1 MDLNTISGPKE
12 RPPELGAEPQHQ
24 PSAETL
30 TARIWERFK
39 ELGFFPALVR
49 AATLVATILVM
60 LSIVWVLKRFYV
72 NADGSMVTQL
82 QIPSSAQALLD
93 NNPLAPPLLASLSQE
108 QDPALRRQTSLDTV
122 LPMRN
127 RSTISTYTV
136 EPGDNLFS
144 VATRFNLQPE
154 TVLWSN
160 RYNIGDDPHM
170 IYPGQQLVILPV
182 DGTMHIWSAGEG
194 LNGVA
199 EFYKVTPEIIIN
211 YPGNNLSMA
220 TIGDLSAPNIE
231 PGTQLIIPGGK
242 GEYSDWRIPRITRD
256 DPATALNVGPGACPD
271 SYDGVLGT
279 LNFRWPVS
287 ERTLT
292 GYDYAPSANHYGI
305 DIGGSIG
312 DPVSTVD
319 NGVVVYA
326 GWNDWGYGN
335 MIVVDH
341 GEGWQSLYA
350 HLSTVEVT
358 CGQEVYSGD
367 IIGSVGD
374 TGMADGPHLHFELR
388 NDEYGRVNPWDFLQ

>member
-1 MDLNTISGPKE
+1 MDFNTLSGPKQQ
-12 RPPELGAEPQHQ
+12 PPKLGAEAQTQLH
-24 PSAETL
+24 AESL
-30 TARIWERFK
+30 AARFWERFK

-49 AATLVATILVM
+49 AATLVVTILVM

-82 QIPSSAQALLD
+82 QIPNAAQTLLKD
-93 NNPLAPPLLASLSQE
+93 NLLAPPLLANLPRDE
-108 QDPALRRQTSLDTV
+108 DPALRRQTSLDTI
-122 LPMRN
+122 LPMRS

-220 TIGDLSAPNIE
+220 TIGDLAAPNIE

-242 GEYSDWRIPRITRD
+242 GEYSDWRIPRITRE

>member
-1 MDLNTISGPKE
+1 MDLNAASDAKKTATEIN
-12 RPPELGAEPQHQ
+12 AEAPNYPQGDGL
-24 PSAETL
+24 A
-30 TARIWERFK
+30 ARFWDRFK
-39 ELGFFPALVR
+39 ELGLFTLLVR
-49 AATLVATILVM
+49 AATLIVTVLVM
-60 LSIVWVLKRFYV
+60 LVIVWVLKRFYV

-82 QIPSSAQALLD
+82 QIPDQAQAMLD
-93 NNPLAPPLLASLSQE
+93 PELLAPPLLSSLPQNE
-108 QDPALRRQTSLDTV
+108 EPALRRQTALDTI

-127 RSTISTYTV
+127 RPGITTYTV
-136 EPGDNLFS
+136 VPGDNLFS

-160 RYNIGDDPHM
+160 RYTIGDDPHM
-170 IYPGQQLVILPV
+170 VYPGQQLVILPV

-199 EFYKVTPEIIIN
+199 EYYKVTPETIIN
-211 YPGNNLSMA
+211 FPGNNLSMN
-220 TIGDLSAPNIE
+220 TIGDLSSPNIE
-231 PGTQLIIPGGK
+231 PGTQLVIPGGK
-242 GEYSDWRIPRITRD
+242 GEYSDWRIPRITRE
-256 DPATALNVGPGACPD
+256 DPATALNVGPGACSE

-287 ERTLT
+287 ERTLS
-292 GYDYAPSANHYGI
+292 GYDYAPSANHFGI

-312 DPVSTVD
+312 DPVWTVD

-350 HLSTVEVT
+350 HLSTVEVS
-358 CGQEVYSGD
+358 CGEEVYSGD
-367 IIGSVGD
+367 RIGTVGD
-374 TGMADGPHLHFELR
+374 TGMADGAHLHFELR

>member
-1 MDLNTISGPKE
+1 MDFNTLSGPKQQ
-12 RPPELGAEPQHQ
+12 PPKLGAEAQTQLH
-24 PSAETL
+24 AESL
-30 TARIWERFK
+30 AARFWERLK

-49 AATLVATILVM
+49 AATLVVTILVM

-82 QIPSSAQALLD
+82 QIPNAAQTLLED
-93 NNPLAPPLLASLSQE
+93 NLLAPPLLANLPRDE
-108 QDPALRRQTSLDTV
+108 NPALRRQTSLDTI
-122 LPMRN
+122 LPMRS

-220 TIGDLSAPNIE
+220 TIGDLAAPNIE

-242 GEYSDWRIPRITRD
+242 GEYSDWRIPRITRE

-367 IIGSVGD
+367 RIGTVGD
-374 TGMADGPHLHFELR
+374 TGLADGPHLHFELR